1 MCGGSV
7 SFLSPRKWVNEV
19 GNLVE
24 NVGEMAENILK
35 DPLPTIATIAL
46 TAVGVPYPVAAAAV
60 TAAQG
65 GSIEDIAISA
75 GTAYVGQQVG
85 QFAGEAAGEFAGEA
99 ISESTKQL
107 ITQVVT
113 QASGPAA
120 VVALRGG
127 SFQDILEAG
136 VAGGVSGA
144 LSNTLRTEFNMDP
157 KALDTKLISN
167 ATNAATRA
175 VLQGKSI
182 SDAVMNAAAVTAI
195 SSTIEGQ
202 TNKLLSNNATL
213 GSVREKFDS
222 LKQAASDF
230 FTSSNIEDLQAEA
243 QSLYQTADELRNE
256 YSGVKSEYDQKMA
269 AYNDAKA
276 RNDATTANALVPEID
291 RLGGILN
298 EKASGVNAATDAF
311 NAAFEK
317 LNPVSTQYQDYV
329 NQLNSLAGTASTIA
343 EEQENLAKEVGVNT
357 IKYQETILGE
367 RAKLLEDIDK
377 KSLIEATKEID
388 TQQQTQTQITQEQ
401 LDQFFRENPT
411 LALLGDEAKDILGRQ
426 YAEDAAER
434 AENLRALT
442 EIGPP
447 EIQAFDDGSFQ
458 ALYGDG
464 TIKVFD
470 DEGALFRTINEGDTN
485 YEDYALGIKENTK
498 LFGNIGNTPEEA
510 PKEAKPGGVNIGR
523 AISSLLSG
531 TGRSAGDI
539 GRAALIG
546 TVGAG
551 VINELTKSNEAL
563 AAQGLQSA
571 ITPTTATRQAN
582 VAPEG
587 RRAGS
592 TFFEFVSPV
601 QYAQTTPTQA
611 APTAEAAPVVQAAE
625 GGLMNMYDP
634 TNAVQM
640 FNSGGMP
647 AAKVDGND
655 IYKAA
660 VSAGLPTDRNTLNSI
675 VGLINQGLP
684 VSQAAQMLAQRP
696 SRSRQDAEDKRKE
709 RQQGLMA
716 LAKGGNLPPRY
727 LNGATDGMADKIPAK
742 IGQKQP
748 AALSHGEFV
757 IPADVVSHLGNGN
770 SEAGAKV
777 LYDMMAKIRKARTGN
792 TKQGKEINPAKF
804 MPKG

>member
-85 QFAGEAAGEFAGEA
+85 VYAGEVAGELAGEA

-230 FTSSNIEDLQAEA
+230 FTGNNIEDLQAEA

-269 AYNDAKA
+269 LYNDAKNSNNA
-276 RNDATTANALVPEID
+276 EAANALVPEID

-311 NAAFEK
+311 NAAFER
-317 LNPVSTQYQDYV
+317 LNPLSTQYQDYI

-411 LALLGDEAKDILGRQ
+411 LALLGDEAKDILGQQ
-426 YAEDAAER
+426 YAEDAAKR

-551 VINELTKSNEAL
+551 VINELTKSNEVL

-601 QYAQTTPTQA
+601 QYGQTTPTQA
-611 APTAEAAPVVQAAE
+611 VPTTETATTAEAAPVVQAAE

-634 TNAVQM
+634 TSAVQM
-640 FNSGGMP
+640 FNTGGIPSAQDTYAMLIKQGFTP
-647 AAKVDGND
+647 EQAKAY
-655 IYKAA
+655 I
-660 VSAGLPTDRNTLNSI
+660 
-675 VGLINQGLP
+675 
-684 VSQAAQMLAQRP
+684 SQQMLTKRP
-696 SRSRQDAEDKRKE
+696 SRSRQDTEDKRKE

-716 LAKGGNLPPRY
+716 LAKGGNLPARY

-742 IGQKQP
+742 IGKKQP

>member
-7 SFLSPRKWVNEV
+7 SFLSPKKWVNEA
-19 GNLVE
+19 GNLIE
-24 NVGEMAENILK
+24 NIGETAENILK

-75 GTAYVGQQVG
+75 GTAYIGQQVG
-85 QFAGEAAGEFAGEA
+85 QFAGQAAGEFAGEA

-127 SFQDILEAG
+127 SFQDVLEAG

-175 VLQGKSI
+175 VLQGKSV
-182 SDAVMNAAAVTAI
+182 SEAVMNAAAVTAM
-195 SSTIEGQ
+195 SNTIEGQ

-213 GSVREKFDS
+213 GGIREKFDS

-230 FTSSNIEDLQAEA
+230 FTGSGVEDLQTEA
-243 QSLYQTADELRNE
+243 QEKYAIADELRTE
-256 YSGVKSEYDQKMA
+256 YAGVKADYDAKMA
-269 AYNDAKA
+269 AYNDAKGS
-276 RNDATTANALVPEID
+276 NDATTANALIPEID
-291 RLGGILN
+291 RLGGLLN

-311 NAAFEK
+311 NVVFEK
-317 LNPVSTQYQDYV
+317 LNPISKQYQDYV
-329 NQLNSLAGTASTIA
+329 DQLNSLSSTASTIA
-343 EEQENLAKEVGVNT
+343 QEQENLAKDVGVNT
-357 IKYQETILGE
+357 VKYQQTVLDE
-367 RAKLLEDIDK
+367 RAKLLEDIDR
-377 KSLIEATKEID
+377 SALLEATKDID
-388 TQQQTQTQITQEQ
+388 TRQQAQTKITQEQ

-411 LALLGDEAKDILGRQ
+411 LALLGDEAKDMLSQQ
-426 YAEDAAER
+426 YVEDAAKR
-434 AENLRALT
+434 AENLKALT

-458 ALYGDG
+458 AMYGDG

-470 DEGALFRTINEGDTN
+470 DEGTLFRTINEGDTN
-485 YEDYALGIKENTK
+485 YDDYALGIRENTK
-498 LFGNIGNTPEEA
+498 LFGNIGNTPEEP
-510 PKEAKPGGVNIGR
+510 PKEAKPGGINIGR

-539 GRAALIG
+539 GKAALVG
-546 TVGAG
+546 TLGAG

-563 AAQGLQSA
+563 AAQGLQDA

-601 QYAQTTPTQA
+601 QYTQTTPTQA
-611 APTAEAAPVVQAAE
+611 VPTTEAAPVVQAAE
-625 GGLMNMYDP
+625 GGLMNIYDP
-634 TNAVQM
+634 SSSVQM
-640 FNSGGMP
+640 LNAGGIAGAQDLYGALIKQGYTP
-647 AAKVDGND
+647 EQAKAY
-655 IYKAA
+655 I
-660 VSAGLPTDRNTLNSI
+660 
-675 VGLINQGLP
+675 
-684 VSQAAQMLAQRP
+684 SQQMGQP
-696 SRSRQDAEDKRKE
+696 SRSRQDRADKRQE

-792 TKQGKEINPAKF
+792 VKQGKEINPAKF

>member
-7 SFLSPRKWVNEV
+7 SFLSPRKWADEA
-19 GNLVE
+19 GNLIE
-24 NVGEMAENILK
+24 NVGDVAENILK

-75 GTAYVGQQVG
+75 ATAYVGQQVG

-99 ISESTKQL
+99 VSESTKQL

-182 SDAVMNAAAVTAI
+182 SEAVMNAAAVTAM
-195 SSTIEGQ
+195 SSTIENQ

-213 GSVREKFDS
+213 DGIRGKFDS
-222 LKQAASDF
+222 LKQAATDF
-230 FTSSNIEDLQAEA
+230 FTESGIEDLQADA
-243 QSLYQTADELRNE
+243 QAKYQTADELR
-256 YSGVKSEYDQKMA
+256 SEYADIKADYDEKMA
-269 AYNDAKA
+269 AYNDAKG
-276 RNDATTANALVPEID
+276 RNDANAANALVPEID
-291 RLGGILN
+291 RLGGLLN

-329 NQLNSLAGTASTIA
+329 NQLNSLANTASTIA
-343 EEQENLAKEVGVNT
+343 QEQENLAKDVGINT
-357 IKYQETILGE
+357 VKYQKTVLDE
-367 RAKLLEDIDK
+367 RAKLLEDIDRA
-377 KSLIEATKEID
+377 SLIEATKEID
-388 TQQQTQTQITQEQ
+388 TRQQAETRITQEQ

-411 LALLGDEAKDILGRQ
+411 LALLGDEAKDMLGRQ
-426 YAEDAAER
+426 YAEDAAKR
-434 AENLRALT
+434 AENLKALT

-458 ALYGDG
+458 AMYGDG

-470 DEGALFRTINEGDTN
+470 DEGALFRTISEGDDN
-485 YEDYALGIKENTK
+485 YDDYALGIRENTK
-498 LFGNIGNTPEEA
+498 LFGNIGTTPEEA
-510 PKEAKPGGVNIGR
+510 PKETKPGGVNIGR
-523 AISSLLSG
+523 AISSLLTG

-551 VINELTKSNEAL
+551 VINELTSSNEAL
-563 AAQGLQSA
+563 AAQGLQTA
-571 ITPTTATRQAN
+571 IDPLLATRQAN

-625 GGLMNMYDP
+625 GGLMNIYDP
-634 TNAVQM
+634 SSSVQM
-640 FNSGGMP
+640 LNAGG
-647 AAKVDGND
+647 
-655 IYKAA
+655 I
-660 VSAGLPTDRNTLNSI
+660 AGAQDTYTA
-675 VGLINQGLP
+675 LINKGFTP
-684 VSQAAQMLAQRP
+684 EQAKAYIAQQMGTP
-696 SRSRQDAEDKRKE
+696 SRSRQDREDKRKE
-709 RQQGLMA
+709 REQGLMA

-742 IGQKQP
+742 IGEKQP

-792 TKQGKEINPAKF
+792 SKQGKQINPAKY

>member
-7 SFLSPRKWVNEV
+7 SFLSPRKWVNEA
-19 GNLVE
+19 GNLIE
-24 NVGEMAENILK
+24 NIGETAENILK
-35 DPLPTIATIAL
+35 DPLPTIATVAL

-75 GTAYVGQQVG
+75 GTAYIGQQVG
-85 QFAGEAAGEFAGEA
+85 QFAGEAAGELAGEA
-99 ISESTKQL
+99 VSESTKQL

-157 KALDTKLISN
+157 KALDTQLISN

-182 SDAVMNAAAVTAI
+182 SEAVMNAAAVTAI

-213 GSVREKFDS
+213 GGIREKFDS

-230 FTSSNIEDLQAEA
+230 FTESGIEDLQADA
-243 QSLYQTADELRNE
+243 QAKFQTADELR
-256 YSGVKSEYDQKMA
+256 SEYAEIKADYDEKMA
-269 AYNDAKA
+269 AYNDAKS
-276 RNDATTANALVPEID
+276 RNDAGAANALVPEID
-291 RLGGILN
+291 RLGGLLN

-329 NQLNSLAGTASTIA
+329 NQLNSLANTASTIA
-343 EEQENLAKEVGVNT
+343 QEQEDLAKNVGVNT
-357 IKYQETILGE
+357 VKYQQTVLDE
-367 RAKLLEDIDK
+367 RAKLLEDIDREA
-377 KSLIEATKEID
+377 LIEATKEID
-388 TQQQTQTQITQEQ
+388 TKQQAETKLTQEQ

-411 LALLGDEAKDILGRQ
+411 LALLGDEAKDVLGRQ
-426 YAEDAAER
+426 YAEDAARR
-434 AENLRALT
+434 AENLKALT

-458 ALYGDG
+458 AMYGDG

-470 DEGALFRTINEGDTN
+470 DEGALFRTINEDDPN
-485 YEDYALGIKENTK
+485 YEDYALGIRENTK
-498 LFGNIGNTPEEA
+498 LFGNIGTTPEA
-510 PKEAKPGGVNIGR
+510 PPKEEEGGFNVGK
-523 AISSLLSG
+523 AISSLLTG
-531 TGRSAGDI
+531 TGRSAGNI

-551 VINELTKSNEAL
+551 VINELTKSNDAL
-563 AAQGLQSA
+563 AAQGLQTA
-571 ITPTTATRQAN
+571 IDPLVASRQAN
-582 VAPEG
+582 VAPET
-587 RRAGS
+587 RRPGS

-611 APTAEAAPVVQAAE
+611 APTAEAPVVQAAE
-625 GGLMNMYDP
+625 GGLMNIYDP
-634 TNAVQM
+634 TNAVEM
-640 FNSGGMP
+640 FNAGG
-647 AAKVDGND
+647 
-655 IYKAA
+655 I
-660 VSAGLPTDRNTLNSI
+660 AGAQDMYTA
-675 VGLINQGLP
+675 LINKGFTP
-684 VSQAAQMLAQRP
+684 EQAKAYMAQQMGSP
-696 SRSRQDAEDKRKE
+696 SRSRQDREDKRKE
-709 RQQGLMA
+709 REQGLMA

-742 IGQKQP
+742 IGEKQP

-792 TKQGKEINPAKF
+792 SKQGKQINPAKY

>member
-7 SFLSPRKWVNEV
+7 SFLSPRKWVNEA
-19 GNLVE
+19 GNLIE

-46 TAVGVPYPVAAAAV
+46 TSVGVPYPVAAAAV

-75 GTAYVGQQVG
+75 GTAYIGQQVG

-99 ISESTKQL
+99 VSESTKEL

-144 LSNTLRTEFNMDP
+144 LANTLRTEFNMDP
-157 KALDTKLISN
+157 KAMDTKIISN

-182 SDAVMNAAAVTAI
+182 SEAVMNAAAVTAL
-195 SSTIEGQ
+195 SSSVETG

-213 GSVREKFDS
+213 QGIRSQFDS
-222 LKQAASDF
+222 LKQQATDF
-230 FTSSNIEDLQAEA
+230 FSNTLDPIQSEA
-243 QSLYQTADELRNE
+243 QEKYAIADQLRSE
-256 YSGVKSEYDQKMA
+256 YAMVKSEYDAKFAQ
-269 AYNDAKA
+269 YEDAKA

-291 RLGGILN
+291 ALGGRLN
-298 EKASGVNAATDAF
+298 EMTTGVNKATEDF
-311 NAAFEK
+311 NEVFSR
-317 LNPVSTQYQDYV
+317 LDPVKSTYQGFVD
-329 NQLNSLAGTASTIA
+329 QLNSLSNTASTIA
-343 EEQENLAKEVGVNT
+343 QEQEDLASQVGVDT
-357 IKYQETILGE
+357 VKYQQAVLDE
-367 RAKLLEDIDK
+367 RAKYLEDINRQ
-377 KSLIEATKEID
+377 SLIESQKLLDEQYAKD
-388 TQQQTQTQITQEQ
+388 RQTAQEK
-401 LDQFFRENPT
+401 LDALFKANPT
-411 LALLGDEAKDILGRQ
+411 LATLGDEAKALLEKSYLENQEQRQ
-426 YAEDAAER
+426 QTLED
-434 AENLRALT
+434 LT
-442 EIGPP
+442 NVGAP

-458 ALYGDG
+458 AMYPDG

-470 DEGALFRTINEGDTN
+470 DEGALFRTISPTDAQ
-485 YEDYALGIKENTK
+485 YEDYASGIRENTK
-498 LFGNIGNTPEEA
+498 LFGNIGTAPVEE
-510 PKEAKPGGVNIGR
+510 PVEEKPITGGVGQ
-523 AISSLLSG
+523 AISSLLRGSADP
-531 TGRSAGDI
+531 GRIAQ
-539 GRAALIG
+539 AALIG
-546 TVGAG
+546 SIGAG
-551 VINELTKSNEAL
+551 VMSDLLKPGSSEL
-563 AAQGLQSA
+563 AAQGQQEALQNL
-571 ITPTTATRQAN
+571 TATRQAN
-582 VAPEG
+582 VAPET
-587 RRAGS
+587 RRPGS

-601 QYAQTTPTQA
+601 QYGQATQPATT
-611 APTAEAAPVVQAAE
+611 EAAPVVQAAE
-625 GGLMNMYDP
+625 GGLMNIYDP

-640 FNSGGMP
+640 FNAGGITSVQDTYTALIKQGFTP
-647 AAKVDGND
+647 EQAKAY
-655 IYKAA
+655 I
-660 VSAGLPTDRNTLNSI
+660 
-675 VGLINQGLP
+675 
-684 VSQAAQMLAQRP
+684 SQKMGQA
-696 SRSRQDAEDKRKE
+696 SRSRQDREDKRQE
-709 RQQGLMA
+709 GLMA

-742 IGQKQP
+742 IGDKQP

-792 TKQGKEINPAKF
+792 TKQGKQINPSKF

>member
-24 NVGEMAENILK
+24 NIGDVAENILK

-75 GTAYVGQQVG
+75 GTAFVGQQVG
-85 QFAGEAAGEFAGEA
+85 QFAGKAAGEFAGEA

-127 SFQDILEAG
+127 SFQDVLEAG

-157 KALDTKLISN
+157 KALDTKIISN

-175 VLQGKSI
+175 VLEGKSI
-182 SDAVMNAAAVTAI
+182 SEAVMNAAAVTAM

-213 GSVREKFDS
+213 DGIKEKFDS

-230 FTSSNIEDLQAEA
+230 FTSSDIEDLQAEA
-243 QSLYQTADELRNE
+243 QAKFKTADELRAE
-256 YSGVKSEYDQKMA
+256 YAGFKAEYDEKMA

-276 RNDATTANALVPEID
+276 RNDVEGANALVPEID
-291 RLGGILN
+291 RLGGLLN
-298 EKASGVNAATDAF
+298 DKASGVNAATDAF
-311 NAAFEK
+311 NSVFER
-317 LNPVSTQYQDYV
+317 LNPLSTQYQDYV
-329 NQLNSLAGTASTIA
+329 NQLNSLSNTASTIA
-343 EEQENLAKEVGVNT
+343 QEQENLAKEVGVNT
-357 IKYQETILGE
+357 VKYQQTVLNE
-367 RAKLLEDIDK
+367 RAKLLEDIDREA
-377 KSLIEATKEID
+377 LIEATKEID
-388 TQQQTQTQITQEQ
+388 TRQQAKTKITQEQ

-411 LALLGDEAKDILGRQ
+411 LALLGDEAKDMLGRQ
-426 YAEDAAER
+426 YAEDAVKR
-434 AENLRALT
+434 AENLKALT

-458 ALYGDG
+458 AMYGDG

-485 YEDYALGIKENTK
+485 YDDYALGIRENTK

-510 PKEAKPGGVNIGR
+510 PKEAKPSGFNVGR
-523 AISSLLSG
+523 AISNLLTG

-563 AAQGLQSA
+563 AAQGLQDA

-587 RRAGS
+587 RRPGS

-625 GGLMNMYDP
+625 GGLMNIYDP
-634 TNAVQM
+634 SSSVQM
-640 FNSGGMP
+640 LNAGGIAGAQDTY
-647 AAKVDGND
+647 AALIKQGFTPEQA
-655 IYKAA
+655 KAY
-660 VSAGLPTDRNTLNSI
+660 I
-675 VGLINQGLP
+675 
-684 VSQAAQMLAQRP
+684 SQQMGQP
-696 SRSRQDAEDKRKE
+696 SRSRQDRADKRQE

-792 TKQGKEINPAKF
+792 TKQGKQINPAKF

>member
-7 SFLSPRKWVNEV
+7 SFLSPRKWANEA
-19 GNLVE
+19 GNLIE

-75 GTAYVGQQVG
+75 GTAYIGQQVG
-85 QFAGEAAGEFAGEA
+85 QFAGEVAGELAGEA
-99 ISESTKQL
+99 VSESTKQL

-157 KALDTKLISN
+157 KALDTKIISN
-167 ATNAATRA
+167 ATNAATKA

-182 SDAVMNAAAVTAI
+182 SEAVMNAAAVTAM

-202 TNKLLSNNATL
+202 TNKLISNNATL
-213 GSVREKFDS
+213 GSIREEFDS
-222 LKQAASDF
+222 LKQTATDF
-230 FTSSNIEDLQAEA
+230 FTNSGIEDLQADA
-243 QSLYQTADELRNE
+243 QEKYAIADGLRSE
-256 YSGVKSEYDQKMA
+256 YAGVKAEYDEKMA
-269 AYNDAKA
+269 LYNDAKA
-276 RNDATTANALVPEID
+276 RNDAEGANALVPEID
-291 RLGGILN
+291 RLGGLLN
-298 EKASGVNAATDAF
+298 DKASGVNSATDAF
-311 NAAFEK
+311 NETFAK
-317 LNPVSTQYQDYV
+317 LNPLSTQYQGYV
-329 NQLNSLAGTASTIA
+329 DQLNSLSNTASTIA
-343 EEQENLAKEVGVNT
+343 QEQENLAKDVGVNT
-357 IKYQETILGE
+357 VKYQQTVLDE
-367 RAKLLEDIDK
+367 RAKLLEDIDR
-377 KSLIEATKEID
+377 SALLEATKDID
-388 TQQQTQTQITQEQ
+388 TKEQAQTKLTQEQ

-411 LALLGDEAKDILGRQ
+411 LALLGDEAKDMLTQQ
-426 YAEDAAER
+426 YAEDAAKR
-434 AENLRALT
+434 AENLKALT

-458 ALYGDG
+458 AMYGDG

-470 DEGALFRTINEGDTN
+470 DEGALFRTINEGDAN
-485 YEDYALGIKENTK
+485 YDDYALGIRENTK

-510 PKEAKPGGVNIGR
+510 PKESKSGVNIGQ
-523 AISSLLSG
+523 AISGLLSG
-531 TGRSAGDI
+531 TGRSAADI
-539 GRAALIG
+539 GKAALIG
-546 TVGAG
+546 GLGAG
-551 VINELTKSNEAL
+551 VINELTKSNDAL
-563 AAQGLQSA
+563 AAQGLQDA
-571 ITPTTATRQAN
+571 INPLTATRQAN

-625 GGLMNMYDP
+625 GGLMNIYDP

-655 IYKAA
+655 IYNAA

-675 VGLINQGLP
+675 VGLINRGLP

-709 RQQGLMA
+709 RQEGLMA

-792 TKQGKEINPAKF
+792 AKQGKEINPAKF

>member
-1 MCGGSV
+1 
-7 SFLSPRKWVNEV
+7 
-19 GNLVE
+19 
-24 NVGEMAENILK
+24 
-35 DPLPTIATIAL
+35 
-46 TAVGVPYPVAAAAV
+46 
-60 TAAQG
+60 
-65 GSIEDIAISA
+65 
-75 GTAYVGQQVG
+75 
-85 QFAGEAAGEFAGEA
+85 
-99 ISESTKQL
+99 
-107 ITQVVT
+107 
-113 QASGPAA
+113 

-144 LSNTLRTEFNMDP
+144 LSNTLRTEFNMEP

-182 SDAVMNAAAVTAI
+182 SDAVMNAAAVTAV

-213 GSVREKFDS
+213 GGIREKFDS
-222 LKQAASDF
+222 LKQTAIDF
-230 FTSSNIEDLQAEA
+230 FKSSDIENLQAEA
-243 QSLYQTADELRNE
+243 QAKYQTADELRTE
-256 YSGVKSEYDQKMA
+256 YAGVKAEYDEKMA
-269 AYNDAKA
+269 AYNDAKN
-276 RNDATTANALVPEID
+276 RNDAEGANALVPEID

-343 EEQENLAKEVGVNT
+343 EEQENLAKEVGTNT
-357 IKYQETILGE
+357 IKYQEAVLDE
-367 RAKLLEDIDK
+367 RAKLLEDIDRE
-377 KSLIEATKEID
+377 SLIEATKELD
-388 TQQQTQTQITQEQ
+388 TRQQTQTKVTQEQ

-411 LALLGDEAKDILGRQ
+411 LALLGDEAKDMLGRQ
-426 YAEDAAER
+426 YAEDAARR
-434 AENLRALT
+434 AENLKALT

-470 DEGALFRTINEGDTN
+470 DEGALFRTINEGDAN
-485 YEDYALGIKENTK
+485 YDDYALGIKENTK
-498 LFGNIGNTPEEA
+498 LFGNIGNTPEET
-510 PKEAKPGGVNIGR
+510 PKEAKPGGVNIGS

-531 TGRSAGDI
+531 TGRNAGDI

-546 TVGAG
+546 SVGAG
-551 VINELTKSNEAL
+551 VINELTQSNEAL
-563 AAQGLQSA
+563 AAQGLQDA
-571 ITPTTATRQAN
+571 ITPLSATRQAN

-587 RRAGS
+587 RRPGS

-601 QYAQTTPTQA
+601 QYGQTTPTQA

-625 GGLMNMYDP
+625 GGLMNIYDP

-640 FNSGGMP
+640 FNAGGITGAQDQYTALIKQGFTP
-647 AAKVDGND
+647 EQAKA
-655 IYKAA
+655 Y
-660 VSAGLPTDRNTLNSI
+660 L
-675 VGLINQGLP
+675 
-684 VSQAAQMLAQRP
+684 SQQMGQP
-696 SRSRQDAEDKRKE
+696 SRSRQDRADKRQE
-709 RQQGLMA
+709 RQQGLMG
-716 LAKGGNLPPRY
+716 LARGGNLPPRY

>member
-7 SFLSPRKWVNEV
+7 SFLSPRKWVNEA
-19 GNLVE
+19 GNLIE
-24 NVGEMAENILK
+24 NIGETAENILK

-46 TAVGVPYPVAAAAV
+46 TSVGVPYPVAAAAV

-75 GTAYVGQQVG
+75 ATAYVGQEVG
-85 QFAGEAAGEFAGEA
+85 AYVGEAAGEFAGEA
-99 ISESTKQL
+99 VSESTKQL
-107 ITQVVT
+107 ITEVVT

-127 SFQDILEAG
+127 SFQDVLEAG

-144 LSNTLRTEFNMDP
+144 LKNTLRTEYKMDP
-157 KALDTKLISN
+157 KALDTKIVTN

-182 SDAVMNAAAVTAI
+182 SEAVLNAAAVTAV

-202 TNKLLSNNATL
+202 TNKLLSNSETL
-213 GSVREKFDS
+213 KSIREEFDS
-222 LKQAASDF
+222 LKQAATDF
-230 FTSSNIEDLQAEA
+230 FTNSGVEDLQAEA
-243 QSLYQTADELRNE
+243 QARYQTADELRNE
-256 YSGVKSEYDQKMA
+256 YAGVKSEYDEKMA

-311 NAAFEK
+311 NEAFER
-317 LNPVSTQYQDYV
+317 LNPVSTQYQDYI
-329 NQLNSLAGTASTIA
+329 NQLNSLSNTASTIA
-343 EEQENLAKEVGVNT
+343 EEQENLAKEVGTNT
-357 IKYQETILGE
+357 IKYQEAVLDE
-367 RAKLLEDIDK
+367 RAKFLEDINRV
-377 KSLIEATKEID
+377 SLIEATKEID
-388 TQQQTQTQITQEQ
+388 TQETAKSELTQEQ

-411 LALLGDEAKDILGRQ
+411 LALLGDEGKELVERQ

-434 AENLRALT
+434 AENLKALT

-458 ALYGDG
+458 AMYGDG

-470 DEGALFRTINEGDTN
+470 DEGALFRTINEDDTN
-485 YEDYALGIKENTK
+485 YEDYALGIRENTK
-498 LFGNIGNTPEEA
+498 LFGNIGSTPEEP
-510 PKEAKPGGVNIGR
+510 PKEAKPGGFNVGK
-523 AISSLLSG
+523 AISSLLTG
-531 TGRSAGDI
+531 TGRTAGDI
-539 GRAALIG
+539 GKAALIG
-546 TVGAG
+546 SVGAG
-551 VINELTKSNEAL
+551 VINELAQSNEAL
-563 AAQGLQSA
+563 AAQGLQNA
-571 ITPTTATRQAN
+571 ITPVTATRQAN

-601 QYAQTTPTQA
+601 QYGQTTPTQA

-634 TNAVQM
+634 TSAVQM
-640 FNSGGMP
+640 FNTGGITSAQDTYAMLIKQGFTP
-647 AAKVDGND
+647 EQ
-655 IYKAA
+655 IKAYL
-660 VSAGLPTDRNTLNSI
+660 SQQAG
-675 VGLINQGLP
+675 Q
-684 VSQAAQMLAQRP
+684 P
-696 SRSRQDAEDKRKE
+696 SRSRQDREDKRKE

-792 TKQGKEINPAKF
+792 AKQGKEINPAKF

>member
-7 SFLSPRKWVNEV
+7 SFLSPRKWADEA
-19 GNLVE
+19 GNLIE
-24 NVGEMAENILK
+24 NVGDVAENILK

-75 GTAYVGQQVG
+75 ATAYVGQQVG

-99 ISESTKQL
+99 VSESTKQL

-127 SFQDILEAG
+127 SFQDVLEAG

-182 SDAVMNAAAVTAI
+182 SEAVMNAAAVTAM
-195 SSTIEGQ
+195 SSTIENQ

-213 GSVREKFDS
+213 GGIREKFDS
-222 LKQAASDF
+222 LKQAATDF
-230 FTSSNIEDLQAEA
+230 FTESGIEDLQAEA
-243 QSLYQTADELRNE
+243 QAKYQTADELR
-256 YSGVKSEYDQKMA
+256 SEYADIKAEYDEKMA
-269 AYNDAKA
+269 AYNAAKGS
-276 RNDATTANALVPEID
+276 NDATTANALVPEID
-291 RLGGILN
+291 RLGGLLN

-311 NAAFEK
+311 NAAFER
-317 LNPVSTQYQDYV
+317 LNPVSTKYQDYV
-329 NQLNSLAGTASTIA
+329 NQLNSLSNTASTIA
-343 EEQENLAKEVGVNT
+343 EEQENLAKDVGVNT
-357 IKYQETILGE
+357 IKYQQTVLDE
-367 RAKLLEDIDK
+367 RAKLLEDIDRT
-377 KSLIEATKEID
+377 SLLEATKEID
-388 TQQQTQTQITQEQ
+388 TRQQAETKITQEQ

-411 LALLGDEAKDILGRQ
+411 LALLGDEAKDMLGRQ
-426 YAEDAAER
+426 YAEDAVKR
-434 AENLRALT
+434 AENLKALT

-458 ALYGDG
+458 AMYGDG

-470 DEGALFRTINEGDTN
+470 DEGALFRTINEGDDN
-485 YEDYALGIKENTK
+485 YDDYALGIRENTK
-498 LFGNIGNTPEEA
+498 LFGNIGTTPES
-510 PKEAKPGGVNIGR
+510 PKETKPGGVNIGR
-523 AISSLLSG
+523 AISSLLTG

-551 VINELTKSNEAL
+551 VINELTSSNEAL
-563 AAQGLQSA
+563 AAQGLQTA
-571 ITPTTATRQAN
+571 IDPLLATRQAN
-582 VAPEG
+582 VAPQG

-625 GGLMNMYDP
+625 GGLMNIYDP
-634 TNAVQM
+634 SSSVQM
-640 FNSGGMP
+640 LNAGG
-647 AAKVDGND
+647 
-655 IYKAA
+655 I
-660 VSAGLPTDRNTLNSI
+660 AGAQDTYTA
-675 VGLINQGLP
+675 LINKGFTP
-684 VSQAAQMLAQRP
+684 EQAKAYIAQQMGQA
-696 SRSRQDAEDKRKE
+696 SRSRQDREDKRQE

-742 IGQKQP
+742 IGEKQP

-792 TKQGKEINPAKF
+792 TKQGKQINPAKY

>member
-7 SFLSPRKWVNEV
+7 SFLSPRKWVNEA
-19 GNLVE
+19 GNLIE
-24 NVGEMAENILK
+24 NIGETAENILK

-75 GTAYVGQQVG
+75 ATAYVGQQVG
-85 QFAGEAAGEFAGEA
+85 AYVGEAAGEFMGEA
-99 ISESTKQL
+99 VSESTKQL
-107 ITQVVT
+107 ITEVVT

-127 SFQDILEAG
+127 SFQDVLEAG

-144 LSNTLRTEFNMDP
+144 LKNTLRTEFKMDP
-157 KALDTKLISN
+157 KALDTKLITN

-182 SDAVMNAAAVTAI
+182 SDAVMNAAAVTAV

-202 TNKLLSNNATL
+202 TNKLLSNSETL
-213 GSVREKFDS
+213 KSIREEFDN
-222 LKQAASDF
+222 LKQTATDF
-230 FTSSNIEDLQAEA
+230 FTNSGVEDLQAEA
-243 QSLYQTADELRNE
+243 QARYQTADELRTE
-256 YSGVKSEYDQKMA
+256 YAGVKAEYDEKMA

-276 RNDATTANALVPEID
+276 RNDAEGANALVPEID
-291 RLGGILN
+291 RLGGLLN

-311 NAAFEK
+311 NEAFER

-329 NQLNSLAGTASTIA
+329 NQLNSLSNTASTIA
-343 EEQENLAKEVGVNT
+343 EEQENLAKEVGTNT
-357 IKYQETILGE
+357 IKYQEAVLDE
-367 RAKLLEDIDK
+367 RAKLLEDIDR
-377 KSLIEATKEID
+377 SALLEATKEID
-388 TQQQTQTQITQEQ
+388 TRQQEETKVTQEQ

-411 LALLGDEAKDILGRQ
+411 LALLGDEAKDMLGQQ
-426 YAEDAAER
+426 YAEDAARR
-434 AENLRALT
+434 AENLKALT

-458 ALYGDG
+458 AMYGDG

-470 DEGALFRTINEGDTN
+470 DEGALFRTINEDDTN
-485 YEDYALGIKENTK
+485 YDDYALGIRENTNLWK
-498 LFGNIGNTPEEA
+498 NFGTTPEEA
-510 PKEAKPGGVNIGR
+510 PKEAKPGVNIGQ
-523 AISSLLSG
+523 AISSLLTG

-551 VINELTKSNEAL
+551 VINELTQSNDAL
-563 AAQGLQSA
+563 AAQGLQDA
-571 ITPTTATRQAN
+571 ITPLTATRQAN

-601 QYAQTTPTQA
+601 QYGQTTPTQA

-640 FNSGGMP
+640 FNAGGIAGAQDTYAMLIKQGFTP
-647 AAKVDGND
+647 EQAKAY
-655 IYKAA
+655 I
-660 VSAGLPTDRNTLNSI
+660 SQQAGQT
-675 VGLINQGLP
+675 
-684 VSQAAQMLAQRP
+684 
-696 SRSRQDAEDKRKE
+696 SRSRQDREDKRQE

-792 TKQGKEINPAKF
+792 AKQGKEINPAKF

>member
-7 SFLSPRKWVNEV
+7 SFLSPRKWVNEA
-19 GNLVE
+19 GNLIE
-24 NVGEMAENILK
+24 NIGETAENILK

-75 GTAYVGQQVG
+75 GTAYIGQQVG
-85 QFAGEAAGEFAGEA
+85 QFAGEAAGELAGEA
-99 ISESTKQL
+99 VSESTKQL

-157 KALDTKLISN
+157 KALDTKIISN
-167 ATNAATRA
+167 ATNAATKA

-182 SDAVMNAAAVTAI
+182 SEAVMNAAAVTAM

-202 TNKLLSNNATL
+202 TNKLISNNATL
-213 GSVREKFDS
+213 GSIREQFDS
-222 LKQAASDF
+222 LKQTATDF
-230 FTSSNIEDLQAEA
+230 FKNSGIEDLQADA
-243 QSLYQTADELRNE
+243 QQKYAIADGLRSE
-256 YSGVKSEYDQKMA
+256 YAGVKAEYDQKMA
-269 AYNDAKA
+269 LYNDAKA
-276 RNDATTANALVPEID
+276 RNDAEGANALVPEID

-298 EKASGVNAATDAF
+298 DKASGVNAATDAF
-311 NAAFEK
+311 NETFAK
-317 LNPVSTQYQDYV
+317 LNPLSTQYQDYV
-329 NQLNSLAGTASTIA
+329 NQLNSLSNTASTIA
-343 EEQENLAKEVGVNT
+343 QEQETLAKDVGVNT
-357 IKYQETILGE
+357 VKYQQTVLDE
-367 RAKLLEDIDK
+367 RAKLLEDIDR
-377 KSLIEATKEID
+377 SAVIEATKGLD
-388 TQQQTQTQITQEQ
+388 TEAQAKSKITQEQ

-411 LALLGDEAKDILGRQ
+411 LALLGDEAKDLIEAR
-426 YAEDAAER
+426 YAEDAVKR
-434 AENLRALT
+434 AENLKALT

-458 ALYGDG
+458 AMYGDG

-470 DEGALFRTINEGDTN
+470 DEGALFRTINEDDPN
-485 YEDYALGIKENTK
+485 YEDYALGIRENTK

-510 PKEAKPGGVNIGR
+510 PKEAKSGVNIGR
-523 AISSLLSG
+523 AISNLLTG

-551 VINELTKSNEAL
+551 VINELAQSNEAI
-563 AAQGLQSA
+563 AAQGLQDA
-571 ITPTTATRQAN
+571 ITPLTATRQAN

-587 RRAGS
+587 RRPGS

-611 APTAEAAPVVQAAE
+611 APTAEAPVVQAAE
-625 GGLMNMYDP
+625 GGLMNIYDP

-640 FNSGGMP
+640 FNAGGIAGAQDTYMALIKQGFTP
-647 AAKVDGND
+647 EQAKA
-655 IYKAA
+655 YL
-660 VSAGLPTDRNTLNSI
+660 SQQAG
-675 VGLINQGLP
+675 
-684 VSQAAQMLAQRP
+684 QA
-696 SRSRQDAEDKRKE
+696 SRSRQDREDKRQE

-792 TKQGKEINPAKF
+792 AKQGKEINPAKF